1 MPLST
6 IFANKVGRYRFAMAC
21 KKSSTTTSTR
31 TGRYGFMNRSN
42 LIIFLYF
49 HSNYRYIGIC
59 QGINPRS
66 TYSCLLR
73 RRAMERE
80 GCWVPFTLSPR
91 QRSPD
96 PVRGASP
103 PAPPLDKPIIGS
115 DTVFMGNYSGLP
127 AAGIKK
133 SRREETSIVTMKIEI
148 STQKRYL
155 HV

>member
-21 KKSSTTTSTR
+21 KKASTTTSTR

-80 GCWVPFTLSPR
+80 GCWGHPRPR
-91 QRSPD
+91 QGSFAPCTPSFMSMRGFFQVPVLALLWPLVSP
-96 PVRGASP
+96 VL
-103 PAPPLDKPIIGS
+103 PL
-115 DTVFMGNYSGLP
+115 Y
-127 AAGIKK
+127 
-133 SRREETSIVTMKIEI
+133 
-148 STQKRYL
+148 
-155 HV
+155 